1 MQMRGSLVAAAF
13 AVLAAAP
20 AAAAEYFPVGHIFRP
35 LAADP
40 AEPRS
45 FVSVL
50 RARTDTDRINVASV
64 GFGTN
69 FGVIRWPG
77 EAPGEGWQTGVF
89 GVVFSQFNL
98 SASADDLINSDFV
111 IGVPLA
117 FKRGA
122 LSARLRLW
130 HQSSHLG
137 DELILHGGAPA
148 RADLS
153 MEVVDGVL
161 AWERDGWRGYGGAY
175 RVVSRDAAQTGRSGL
190 HAGFDYAGARPVLAG
205 GRLVGGLDLKWFE
218 ETHWDAGVSAKL
230 GLEFGP
236 PRPERRGLTV
246 LLEAYDGF
254 APFGQFT
261 SQKVRYAGVGLQF
274 DF

>member
-1 MQMRGSLVAAAF
+1 MRGLLVAAALS
-13 AVLAAAP
+13 VVAAAP
-20 AAAAEYFPVGHIFRP
+20 VAGAEFFPVGQVFSP

-50 RARTDTDRINVASV
+50 RARTTVDRFTMASA

-69 FGVIRWPG
+69 FGVVRWPG
-77 EAPGEGWQTGVF
+77 DAPGEGWQTGVF

-98 SASADDLINSDFV
+98 SAPSDALINSDFV
-111 IGVPLA
+111 IGVPFAVRRGPLA
-117 FKRGA
+117 
-122 LSARLRLW
+122 ARLRLW

-137 DELILHGGAPA
+137 DELILNGGAPP
-148 RADLS
+148 RIDLS
-153 MEVVDGVL
+153 VEIIDTVL
-161 AWERDGWRGYGGAY
+161 AWGHGGWRGYGGASY
-175 RVVSRDAAQTGRSGL
+175 VVRRDQGHRGRTGL
-190 HAGFDYAGARPVLAG
+190 QAGIDYAGASAALAG
-205 GRLVGGLDLKWFE
+205 GRLVGGFDVKWFE
-218 ETHWDAGVSAKL
+218 QADWDAGVSAKV
-230 GLEFGP
+230 GLEFGR

-246 LLEAYDGF
+246 LAETYDGF

-261 SQKVRYAGVGLQF
+261 SREVRYYGVGLQF

>member
-1 MQMRGSLVAAAF
+1 MRALAVATALSVF
-13 AVLAAAP
+13 AAAP
-20 AAAAEYFPVGHIFRP
+20 VAGAEYFPVGQVFRP

-40 AEPRS
+40 GEPRS

-50 RARTDTDRINVASV
+50 RAHTATDRVTVASV

-77 EAPGEGWQTGVF
+77 EAPGEGWQTGIF

-117 FKRGA
+117 VKRGA

-137 DELILHGGAPA
+137 DELILHGGAPP
-148 RADLS
+148 RVDLS

-161 AWERDGWRGYGGAY
+161 AWERGGWRGYGGAY
-175 RVVSRDAAQTGRSGL
+175 RVLSRDSQQIGRGGV
-190 HAGFDYAGARPVLAG
+190 HAGIDYAGASPAFAG
-205 GRLVGGLDLKWFE
+205 GRLIGGVDVKWFE
-218 ETHWDAGVSAKL
+218 ETDWDAGVSAKL

-236 PRPERRGLTV
+236 PHPQRRGLTV

-261 SQKVRYAGVGLQF
+261 SQKVRYAGLALQF